1 VDIILEQL
9 WKRIKRANVYGKTLT
24 LKMKYADF
32 EIISRSKTSQLLL
45 TDEKHVAQIAYE
57 MLNLLLP
64 TVKGIRLMG
73 LTISNLETETD
84 PQLTLKF

>member
-1 VDIILEQL
+1 
-9 WKRIKRANVYGKTLT
+9 
-24 LKMKYADF
+24 MKYADF

-64 TVKGIRLMG
+64 AVKGIRLMG

-84 PQLTLKF
+84 PQLTLKFSNF